1 MSSAADAANRKTVA
15 CQELHDS
22 FKVRES
28 LLLEEAHI
36 RQDACLTPVLSI
48 VSAFLCH
55 TLLNEQDSHPDGK
68 AMAALADRLGLNK
81 KQVSN
86 FFERER
92 RKAGIVIAAEYKRKG
107 SSANASRKP
116 FGTIESHL
124 VRDSPNP
131 AAFTA
136 PATRKRT
143 RKAAIIDKSE
153 DEEDEDANSLF
164 DDSKMIEED
173 DYLALDTQPS
183 ARAFSA
189 RTDKKI
195 LAPSPS
201 PSTVSSRATSPMPQP
216 AQQHL
221 VPAVA
226 PETRHSPSHLLMGN
240 PRRKKRKA
248 NSASPSASNES
259 PTVQFLKNPF
269 PSPVYSPQELQQE
282 QEPQS
287 FQNVLD
293 TQLARKRARVWFSRP
308 GTLFP
313 TVPLYNKGRPKTS
326 LTSIVDKKQNA
337 TTKSI
342 VPFNTAPKPFDCD
355 EEEGHS
361 DYDDDETAA
370 MRKRERQRA
379 GAALRTTIACTEL
392 KNAFLANPHPA
403 TGVLDALAVRLGLEK
418 KQVSNYFVRERKKA
432 GYQIKIR
439 HGLNAR
445 RRGGLGLKNLKKP
458 SLVVTQHAEHELSV
472 GDDGEMDEQEE
483 SEGEEDAAS
492 YINLDDAF
500 SQISEIDAAAVLRGA
515 NSTSN
520 SAMAAAQELSK
531 DDLPDLSYDD
541 VASIRSENLSHTE
554 SISSLLMLATN
565 SQDSAS
571 TRHKEDFYSPPYKL
585 APLLPPSQVE
595 RKNQAFHPGLPII
608 AGVTVDCDALRDAFA
623 ADPYPTS
630 REIDKIAAANGKTR
644 KQIDNYFVRQ
654 RNKNGIHRVSVAKKD
669 AKTPTT
675 HDGVEE
681 PLKKQ
686 CKKSLLKS
694 PQSDEVPESRDTTAF
709 PSPTQPTCANAQ
721 LHISN
726 PFGIPYVASL
736 DTSPLAFRSDDGE
749 SVTFPTRAYEA
760 YSHAPCLEPSIL
772 LTDEQIK
779 AEFERFFI
787 EVNLGIRR
795 SDDISSSYL
804 SCSENLQ
811 KWITDNLD
819 NASSPI
825 PMMCQ
830 PCQFSPKTSIT
841 SSVLRHARLNSSP
854 ATPTPSRSVPLTNRL
869 SLTPLQSD
877 LKFPTLPYSPPNAS
891 PEKSF
896 YSTTSSLGSPI
907 SLERELHMLDRP
919 SKPFH
924 TWQYLSPCT
933 SEQEADFEFA
943 DTASREDS
951 VDSMYSYLTDDYTAS
966 PTAPYAAVCMR

>member
-1 MSSAADAANRKTVA
+1 
-15 CQELHDS
+15 
-22 FKVRES
+22 
-28 LLLEEAHI
+28 
-36 RQDACLTPVLSI
+36 
-48 VSAFLCH
+48 
-55 TLLNEQDSHPDGK
+55 
-68 AMAALADRLGLNK
+68 MAALADRLGLNK
-81 KQVSN
+81 KQVRVILDIKGCKSLIMLFRMQVSN

-418 KQVSNYFVRERKKA
+418 SMMRSQ
-432 GYQIKIR
+432 KIY
-439 HGLNAR
+439 
-445 RRGGLGLKNLKKP
+445 RGICN
-458 SLVVTQHAEHELSV
+458 
-472 GDDGEMDEQEE
+472 
-483 SEGEEDAAS
+483 
-492 YINLDDAF
+492 
-500 SQISEIDAAAVLRGA
+500 
-515 NSTSN
+515 
-520 SAMAAAQELSK
+520 
-531 DDLPDLSYDD
+531 
-541 VASIRSENLSHTE
+541 
-554 SISSLLMLATN
+554 
-565 SQDSAS
+565 
-571 TRHKEDFYSPPYKL
+571 
-585 APLLPPSQVE
+585 
-595 RKNQAFHPGLPII
+595 
-608 AGVTVDCDALRDAFA
+608 
-623 ADPYPTS
+623 
-630 REIDKIAAANGKTR
+630 
-644 KQIDNYFVRQ
+644 
-654 RNKNGIHRVSVAKKD
+654 
-669 AKTPTT
+669 
-675 HDGVEE
+675 
-681 PLKKQ
+681 
-686 CKKSLLKS
+686 
-694 PQSDEVPESRDTTAF
+694 
-709 PSPTQPTCANAQ
+709 
-721 LHISN
+721 
-726 PFGIPYVASL
+726 
-736 DTSPLAFRSDDGE
+736 
-749 SVTFPTRAYEA
+749 
-760 YSHAPCLEPSIL
+760 
-772 LTDEQIK
+772 
-779 AEFERFFI
+779 
-787 EVNLGIRR
+787 
-795 SDDISSSYL
+795 
-804 SCSENLQ
+804 
-811 KWITDNLD
+811 
-819 NASSPI
+819 
-825 PMMCQ
+825 
-830 PCQFSPKTSIT
+830 
-841 SSVLRHARLNSSP
+841 
-854 ATPTPSRSVPLTNRL
+854 
-869 SLTPLQSD
+869 
-877 LKFPTLPYSPPNAS
+877 
-891 PEKSF
+891 
-896 YSTTSSLGSPI
+896 
-907 SLERELHMLDRP
+907 
-919 SKPFH
+919 
-924 TWQYLSPCT
+924 
-933 SEQEADFEFA
+933 
-943 DTASREDS
+943 
-951 VDSMYSYLTDDYTAS
+951 
-966 PTAPYAAVCMR
+966 